1 MENKKPNNF
10 REAALSHIPPNLV
23 ASMIKETAIDPSGLT
38 ALEAIAKHTGTQL
51 RPQEVDAPV
60 VPKYVSLAVDGH
72 VIKVSVNPNEGAITM
87 LLYLL
92 ATVWSKDKKVAKVLK
107 QFNFHFF
114 DENNIQLY
122 PKVKGNG
129 SK

>member
-1 MENKKPNNF
+1 MQ
-10 REAALSHIPPNLV
+10 
-23 ASMIKETAIDPSGLT
+23 TDGLT
-38 ALEAIAKHTGTQL
+38 PLEAISKNTGTQL
-51 RPQEVDAPV
+51 LPQKMDAPV
-60 VPKYVSLAVDGH
+60 QPKYILLAVDGH
-72 VIKVSVNPNEGAITM
+72 VIKVSIDPTSGAVTM

-122 PKVKGNG
+122 PKVKRNG
-129 SK
+129 RS